1 MAEAHRRF
9 QKMIQERDSELEIKD
24 EEIRIK
30 DAEIRLLNKELGIW
44 KAENAIL
51 TGQITT
57 MEKVKSE
64 QVHAKQENETTEE
77 TPNVIKNMKEELE
90 RLKEEKTDIEKTHN
104 NTVEDMKNE
113 LKKLKEEKENTE
125 QRNTITIQKMNYEI
139 TEMKKE
145 KLAIQE
151 THNNMVQSL
160 RNELSE
166 LKSKVNPEEE
176 INQTENT
183 GVIQNYKDR
192 QNDETISQSTSDEE
206 NIDESKKEQ
215 NRPIETIQTGTITSA
230 TYRRKQCFRCGS
242 QDHLIRSC
250 KSACTTEL
258 KYRQDKLCEICKKL
272 GHRKEDCWFKD
283 QKDGQKRCF
292 RCGSEQH
299 LVKDCAVP
307 RKTSSP
313 LMSNI
318 VAEHETMSRIGK
330 YEQQKS
336 ISGKATEILRVLD
349 TLLQEFQ
356 HCRMSFLERHFGGG
370 DEVSTYRDTRDT
382 RAC

>member
-1 MAEAHRRF
+1 MAEAHRRL

-30 DAEIRLLNKELGIW
+30 DAEIRLLNKELLIW
-44 KAENAIL
+44 KAENALL

-64 QVHAKQENETTEE
+64 QVHAKQENETIGE
-77 TPNVIKNMKEELE
+77 TPNVIKNMKEEIQ

-104 NTVEDMKNE
+104 NIVEDMKNE
-113 LKKLKEEKENTE
+113 
-125 QRNTITIQKMNYEI
+125 ITG
-139 TEMKKE
+139 MKKE

-151 THNNMVQSL
+151 THNDMVQSL
-160 RNELSE
+160 RNKLSE

-250 KSACTTEL
+250 KSACTAEL

-292 RCGSEQH
+292 RCGSEQN

-313 LMSNI
+313 LRSNI
-318 VAEHETMSRIGK
+318 VAEHETMSRI
-330 YEQQKS
+330 ENMNN
-336 ISGKATEILRVLD
+336 R
-349 TLLQEFQ
+349 
-356 HCRMSFLERHFGGG
+356 
-370 DEVSTYRDTRDT
+370 EV
-382 RAC
+382 

>member
-30 DAEIRLLNKELGIW
+30 DAEIRLLNKELLIW
-44 KAENAIL
+44 KAENALL

-64 QVHAKQENETTEE
+64 QVHAKQENETIEE
-77 TPNVIKNMKEELE
+77 TPNVIKNMKEEIQ

-104 NTVEDMKNE
+104 NIVEDMKNE
-113 LKKLKEEKENTE
+113 
-125 QRNTITIQKMNYEI
+125 ITG
-139 TEMKKE
+139 MKKE

-151 THNNMVQSL
+151 THNDMVQRL
-160 RNELSE
+160 RSELSE

-176 INQTENT
+176 INRTEST
-183 GVIQNYKDR
+183 GVIQNYQDR
-192 QNDETISQSTSDEE
+192 QNGVESDETISQSTSDEE

-215 NRPIETIQTGTITSA
+215 NRPTETIHTGMINSA
-230 TYRRKQCFRCGS
+230 TYRRKKCFRCGS

-250 KSACTTEL
+250 KSAYTTEV
-258 KYRQDKLCEICKKL
+258 KYHLDRPCEICKKL

-292 RCGSEQH
+292 RCGSVQH
-299 LVKDCAVP
+299 LVKECTEP
-307 RKTSSP
+307 RKAFSP
-313 LMSNI
+313 VMASKDI
-318 VAEHETMSRIGK
+318 VAGHETISRIEK
-330 YEQQKS
+330 YEQQRS
-336 ISGKATEILRVLD
+336 INGKDTEIMRVLNK
-349 TLLQEFQ
+349 LLQEFQ
-356 HCRMSFLERHFGGG
+356 RGRMSFQERHFGGG

>member
-24 EEIRIK
+24 EQIRIK

-183 GVIQNYKDR
+183 GVIQNYKTDR
-192 QNDETISQSTSDEE
+192 MMKQYHRVHQMRKTQMNQRRNRIDLLKQYKLERSPVLHTEE
-206 NIDESKKEQ
+206 N
-215 NRPIETIQTGTITSA
+215 N
-230 TYRRKQCFRCGS
+230 
-242 QDHLIRSC
+242 
-250 KSACTTEL
+250 
-258 KYRQDKLCEICKKL
+258 
-272 GHRKEDCWFKD
+272 
-283 QKDGQKRCF
+283 
-292 RCGSEQH
+292 
-299 LVKDCAVP
+299 
-307 RKTSSP
+307 
-313 LMSNI
+313 
-318 VAEHETMSRIGK
+318 
-330 YEQQKS
+330 
-336 ISGKATEILRVLD
+336 VLD
-349 TLLQEFQ
+349 VEAKTI
-356 HCRMSFLERHFGGG
+356 
-370 DEVSTYRDTRDT
+370 
-382 RAC
+382 